1 MRANRMTTGVDLL
14 ASYWTISG
22 GLPHTDREYSPYDF
36 KDRVEAASR
45 AGFRGFG
52 IWHADLDRVRE
63 KYSLR
68 EMKQILDENG
78 IRHVELEFLMDWFL
92 EGDRKRES
100 DIRKRDLLEAAE
112 ALCAHHLKV
121 GDFYQQQCSMD
132 RLVDSFA
139 TLCQEAAKH
148 GTKIG
153 FELMPFAMIRTLK
166 ESLAMVEGAGASNG
180 GIIFDLWHIAKLNIP
195 YDDLARVPR
204 EYVISVELNDGTFE
218 APWSLHEDTI
228 NHRRLCGEGE
238 FDVKGFI
245 RCLRKTEYDGPWG
258 IEVLS
263 EDLRKRPLTEVVTRA
278 FETTSAQFQ

>member
-1 MRANRMTTGVDLL
+1 MTSDTDLL

-45 AGFRGFG
+45 AGFCGFG

-63 KYSLR
+63 KYSLH
-68 EMKQILDENG
+68 EMKRILNANG
-78 IRHVELEFLMDWFL
+78 MRHVELEFLMDWFL
-92 EGDRKRES
+92 EGERKRQS
-100 DIRKRDLLEAAE
+100 DIRKRILFEAAE
-112 ALCAHHLKV
+112 VLGARHIKV
-121 GDFYQQQCSMD
+121 GDFDQQHCSMD
-132 RLVDSFA
+132 RLIDSFG
-139 TLCQEAAKH
+139 TLCREAADH

-153 FELMPFAMIRTLK
+153 FELMPFAMIRTLE
-166 ESLAMVEGAGASNG
+166 ESLAMVEGAQSPNG
-180 GIIFDLWHIAKLNIP
+180 GIIFDLWHIAKLGIP
-195 YDDLARVPR
+195 YEDLSHVPR
-204 EYVISVELNDGTFE
+204 EYVVSVELNDGTLE

-245 RCLRKTEYDGPWG
+245 QALCKTGYDGPWG

-263 EDLRKRPLTEVVTRA
+263 EDLRKQPLAEVVTRA
-278 FETTSAQFQ
+278 FQTTSAQFQ